1 MQSIKIVVVDDMK
14 DIRDYFKKILNAEQ
28 DMQIVGEAENAA
40 KAVEVINNTK
50 PNVVLLD
57 IQMET
62 DCAGLEIIPTILNID
77 KDIKIIIITMHDDDE
92 MMFEAFG
99 MGAADYIIKNS
110 DSEYIVS
117 QIREICSNHFTL
129 SSSTTQKILNR
140 FAVLHKTNKSL
151 MYTLNMA
158 SKLTKSE
165 LEILKMVNDGMK
177 YVEIAKMRS
186 VELGTI
192 KLQVNKILKKFS
204 APSMKSLIADLRE
217 GGFFNMKLD

>member
-1 MQSIKIVVVDDMK
+1 MQLIKIVVVDDMK
-14 DIRDYFKKILNAEQ
+14 DLRDYFKKILNAEQ
-28 DMQIVGEAENAA
+28 DMQVVGEAENAA
-40 KAVEVINNTK
+40 EAVEVINNTK

-99 MGAADYIIKNS
+99 MGATDYIIKNS

-117 QIREICSNHFTL
+117 QIREIFSNHFTL
-129 SSSTTQKILNR
+129 PSSTTQKILNR
-140 FAVLHKTNKSL
+140 FAVLHKANKSL
-151 MYTLNMA
+151 MYTLNIA

-192 KLQVNKILKKFS
+192 KLQVNKILTRFQY
-204 APSMKSLIADLRE
+204 
-217 GGFFNMKLD
+217 FFQIYICLFLYKLSYHLLSYI